1 MTFLAEGGR
10 YLGSPKWGSRLSLK
24 PKENVK
30 MVEVCFDV
38 MSLDG
43 ATRLET
49 SEGRLTE
56 KIYSWFTSRVIY
68 RTNTQ
73 QSVLISKHQIEM
85 LSENVWIWIEINMSR
100 RVLKDEEAQQL
111 NKMLLV
117 LEELDRV
124 PDKYSIRFR
133 AVNAGEAE

>member
-1 MTFLAEGGR
+1 
-10 YLGSPKWGSRLSLK
+10 
-24 PKENVK
+24 
-30 MVEVCFDV
+30 
-38 MSLDG
+38 
-43 ATRLET
+43 
-49 SEGRLTE
+49 
-56 KIYSWFTSRVIY
+56 
-68 RTNTQ
+68 
-73 QSVLISKHQIEM
+73 M

-133 AVNAGEAE
+133 AVNVGEAE

>member
-1 MTFLAEGGR
+1 
-10 YLGSPKWGSRLSLK
+10 
-24 PKENVK
+24 

-111 NKMLLV
+111 KKMLLV

-133 AVNAGEAE
+133 AVNVGEAE